1 MTIKK
6 STLTQLSPAGE
17 VFCDGFISNS
27 KAQASKAIKD
37 GAAVNHDAAFA
48 SLTKSAAVL
57 AEKNCLDR
65 QVRDALISIGAH
77 ILVQA
82 QKELVQAQKEAVA
95 AQESETK
102 AEPAKKADKAA

>member
-1 MTIKK
+1 MTTKK
-6 STLTQLSPAGE
+6 STLTQLSPVGE

-27 KAQASKAIKD
+27 KAQASKAIQD

-48 SLTKSAAVL
+48 NLTKSAAVL

-82 QKELVQAQKEAVA
+82 QKEAVA
-95 AQESETK
+95 AQDAK
-102 AEPAKKADKAA
+102 AESAKKADKAA

>member
-17 VFCDGFISNS
+17 IFCDGFISNA
-27 KAQASKAIKD
+27 KAQAAKAIQD

-48 SLTKSAAVL
+48 NLTKSVAVL
-57 AEKNCLDR
+57 ADRNCVDR

-82 QKELVQAQKEAVA
+82 QKEAVA
-95 AQESETK
+95 TQGGEAK
-102 AEPAKKADKAA
+102 PAPAEKADKAA

>member
-1 MTIKK
+1 MTTKK

-17 VFCDGFISNS
+17 VLCDGFISNS
-27 KAQASKAIKD
+27 KAQASKAIQD

-48 SLTKSAAVL
+48 NLTKSAAVL

-82 QKELVQAQKEAVA
+82 QKEAVA
-95 AQESETK
+95 AQDAK

>member
-1 MTIKK
+1 MTTKK

-27 KAQASKAIKD
+27 KAQASKAIQD
-37 GAAVNHDAAFA
+37 GATVNHDAAFA
-48 SLTKSAAVL
+48 NLTKSAAVL

-82 QKELVQAQKEAVA
+82 QKEAVA
-95 AQESETK
+95 DQDAK
-102 AEPAKKADKAA
+102 AEPAKKTDKAA

>member
-1 MTIKK
+1 MTTKK

-27 KAQASKAIKD
+27 KAQASKAIQD

-48 SLTKSAAVL
+48 NLTKSAAVL

-82 QKELVQAQKEAVA
+82 QKEAVA
-95 AQESETK
+95 AHEAETK
-102 AEPAKKADKAA
+102 QGQSKKADKAA

>member
-6 STLTQLSPAGE
+6 STLTQLSPVGE

-27 KAQASKAIKD
+27 KAQASKAIQD
-37 GAAVNHDAAFA
+37 GATVNHDAAFA
-48 SLTKSAAVL
+48 NLTKSAAVL

-82 QKELVQAQKEAVA
+82 QKEAVA
-95 AQESETK
+95 AQEGEAK
-102 AEPAKKADKAA
+102 PAEIERSDKAA

>member
-1 MTIKK
+1 MTTKK

-17 VFCDGFISNS
+17 VYCDGFISNS
-27 KAQASKAIKD
+27 KAQASKAIQD

-48 SLTKSAAVL
+48 NLTKSAAVL

-82 QKELVQAQKEAVA
+82 QKEAVEAQDA
-95 AQESETK
+95 K

>member
-1 MTIKK
+1 MLVLLRLWKEAVAP
-6 STLTQLSPAGE
+6 PAGAWIE
-17 VFCDGFISNS
+17 T
-27 KAQASKAIKD
+27 KAQASKAIQD

-48 SLTKSAAVL
+48 NLTKSAAVL

-82 QKELVQAQKEAVA
+82 QKEAVA
-95 AQESETK
+95 AQDAK
-102 AEPAKKADKAA
+102 AESAKKADKAA

>member
-1 MTIKK
+1 MTTKK

-27 KAQASKAIKD
+27 KAQASKAIQD
-37 GAAVNHDAAFA
+37 GAVVNHDAAFA
-48 SLTKSAAVL
+48 NLTKSAAVL

-82 QKELVQAQKEAVA
+82 QKEAVA
-95 AQESETK
+95 AQDEK
-102 AEPAKKADKAA
+102 AEPAKNADKAA